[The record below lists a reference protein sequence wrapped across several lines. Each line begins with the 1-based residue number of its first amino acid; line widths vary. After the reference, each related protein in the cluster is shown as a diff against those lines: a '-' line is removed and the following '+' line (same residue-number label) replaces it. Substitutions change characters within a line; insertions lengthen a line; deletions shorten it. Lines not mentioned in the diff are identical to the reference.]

1 MLKKIGHVVA
11 TVFDGLYTISSV
23 LARVLLVAM
32 VLIISVNVFMRYVL
46 GSGLR
51 WGEEIALVLVGWF
64 VFLSIPMGVRKR
76 LHISLHLW
84 RKPIPKLDAVLTRV
98 AATGII
104 VVGVV
109 FLVYGNRLIQIAMR
123 SIMPASR
130 LPSGVLYMV
139 LPLSAILMIYE
150 GVTDLIGYETDL
162 DRKEPSEDEESGGE
176 APADGAS
183 ADKEKGEEDA

>member
-1 MLKKIGHVVA
+1 MLGKIARLFVV
-11 TVFDGLYTISSV
+11 VFDSLYVASAVI
-23 LARVLLVAM
+23 ARILLVAM

-46 GSGLR
+46 NTGLR

-84 RKPIPKLDAVLTRV
+84 RRPIPWLDSILRRV
-98 AATGII
+98 AAVGVI

-109 FLVYGNRLIQIAMR
+109 FFIYGNHLMQVAIR

-130 LPSGVLYMV
+130 LSSGYLYAV
-139 LPLSAILMIYE
+139 LPLSALLLLYE
-150 GVTDLIGYETDL
+150 GVADLIGYESDTEL
-162 DRKEPSEDEESGGE
+162 ESDRRAWE
-176 APADGAS
+176 
-183 ADKEKGEEDA
+183 EEDA